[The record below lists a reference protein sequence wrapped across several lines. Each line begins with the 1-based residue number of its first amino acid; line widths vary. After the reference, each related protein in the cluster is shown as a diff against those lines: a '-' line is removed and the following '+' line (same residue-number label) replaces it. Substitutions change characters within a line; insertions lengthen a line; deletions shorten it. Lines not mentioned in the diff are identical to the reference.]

1 MQSNEPRVM
10 AAVSG
15 HWLVG
20 AMLSAGTRIQDVLND
35 GSTDFVHLMD
45 VQVCGIAQPESCLAT
60 LSKVLIPKCKIQLVI
75 LPADRHEAPKKRWNN
90 LTVRA
95 TTNVFTIVSKY
106 RIQGELNLP
115 TSSDDPL
122 STLTHQLGRFFPIT
136 QASLSGPGVK
146 ELSVPVLLA
155 NRDFVNCFHVGK
167 PANVASATG
176 VTATASSRPE
186 ESDSRE
192 ENLMEMLESFRSLL
206 GEGETVSG
214 TDLKANSPAG

>member
-1 MQSNEPRVM
+1 M

-20 AMLSAGTRIQDVLND
+20 AVLSAGTRIQDVLND
-35 GSTDFVHLMD
+35 GNTDFVDLMD
-45 VQVCGIAQPESCLAT
+45 VQVCGIAQPDSCLAS
-60 LSKVLIPKCKIQLVI
+60 LSKVLIPKCRIEFVVL
-75 LPADRHEAPKKRWNN
+75 LANRHEAPKKRWNN

-122 STLTHQLGRFFPIT
+122 SILTHRLGRFFPIT

-146 ELSVPVLLA
+146 QLSVPVLLA
-155 NRDFVNCFHVGK
+155 NRDYVNCFHVGE
-167 PANVASATG
+167 PASVESTS
-176 VTATASSRPE
+176 VETATVSPQPE

-192 ENLMEMLESFRSLL
+192 ENLVELLESFRSLL
-206 GEGETVSG
+206 GEGEADSG
-214 TDLKANSPAG
+214 TDLKVSSPAG